1 MHGNDTEAVENSAE
15 KQRKSRFLDAFYKL
29 ADTKLEYR
37 VSGAETVIKE
47 LVKSSEESDTSNK
60 LQYTIERL
68 IKGLPSTRK
77 CARVGFA
84 ATLVEVLRTFP
95 DVSAEQVQGFI
106 LKNLPED
113 TKEDKNHVILGR
125 CLALAALVRSGK
137 AVETAG
143 SVAKEVLELGTRYS
157 HLQLMAC
164 DIFKELLNQVNEKKF
179 KKKVWPELQEMLS
192 CGWEDCTPLKLY
204 VLVQAASRFPGMVDG
219 AFLQDNWGCDS
230 ILDKANFAHIV
241 QILQKST
248 VVHPN
253 VHPVCPLIL
262 QAVITTKGFKKFWKS
277 LVDEGLLTSRREE
290 QIFLAVQLVKWCL
303 PQLTTP
309 DKVEIVLS
317 LELRKQ
323 AIHALSNNWH
333 VLHSISCNLAQF
345 LVEFAKKSEDAQI
358 QVAILGFFV
367 QPPGTILLDHITKMK
382 VIHDLLITAKPEC
395 VQWYAEFLKDIARLE
410 DREGPQHLLKPQ
422 REAFEQL
429 SNLLHLPTMA
439 ADMDFRAGIVHFLL
453 DAYTAR
459 VISKNSSQGE
469 AVRKL
474 FQSAVLKSI
483 VPLKKTKLTEFVD
496 FLSALL
502 LRIKAS
508 LGDGASTDIKKCLK
522 KTKHTLERLDSAA
535 GLDEP
540 VSTAFKVLLL
550 YLTILTALGISDD
563 PSSLQE
569 VCSSVRDLLS
579 DTSEAE
585 EGAEEGHKAKWVQLV
600 VDLALSMLSMQSLH
614 VRAIATA
621 AFALLHNQ
629 LSDESLALLLD
640 VFSPKK
646 SGDEKQEEDS
656 DADDEMDDGAEDGV
670 ESESEE
676 SDEDSEMEG
685 EEDCNPDEELR
696 SRLRA
701 ALGNAAADDED
712 SSAEE
717 VVPTDEQMF
726 ELDGAIA
733 EAFRGRLRPANKEK
747 SKERT
752 VGIHFQTRCLNLL
765 NGYVKS
771 GVAPLHHL
779 VRIAET
785 LVKASSSSALRGSHE
800 TLNVISDTLH
810 IISGTRKFG
819 AILDVRS
826 DVESL
831 TSTVM
836 EQVTLVSHVGMKNS
850 LSALCAF
857 LVRCHKKICSELAVK
872 KVDKLWYMPL
882 YMKTL
887 DSYLDEN
894 SHISPQLF
902 VKLMEAFPEHCDDF
916 IEHLVP
922 RATDCAERNYKR
934 LHILGLLVAALRIV
948 QVDASSKEK
957 LTPALEALSELSI
970 KLLTEMAEKSDPK
983 QHLLVELCDL
993 LLLVAKQCANI
1004 GMECPIRGNTGLEQS
1019 LTSLRSTKM
1028 GKRKPLKMKLSALLK
1043 GVQTSS
1049 GNTSAKSAK
1058 SEKRKSTGLNGNA
1071 TPKKRTRKS

>member
-1 MHGNDTEAVENSAE
+1 MHGNDSEAVRNDAE
-15 KQRKSRFLDAFYKL
+15 RQHKSRFLDAFYKL
-29 ADTKLEYR
+29 ADTTLECR

-47 LVKSSEESDTSNK
+47 LVKSSEESDSSDK
-60 LQYTIERL
+60 LQYTIDRL

-84 ATLVEVLRTFP
+84 ATLVEVLRAFP
-95 DVSAEQVQGFI
+95 GATAEQVQACI
-106 LKNLPED
+106 LKYLPED
-113 TKEDKNHVILGR
+113 TKEDKNHVILARG
-125 CLALAALVRSGK
+125 LALAALVRSGK
-137 AVETAG
+137 AVEVAG
-143 SVAKEVLELGTRYS
+143 SVAKEVLDLGMRYS

-219 AFLQDNWGCDS
+219 AFLQENWGCDS
-230 ILDKANFAHIV
+230 ILDKANYTHIV

-248 VVHPN
+248 AVHPN
-253 VHPVCPLIL
+253 IHPVCTLIL
-262 QAVITTKGFKKFWKS
+262 QAVVSTKGFKKFWKS
-277 LVDEGLLTSRREE
+277 LMDEGLLASRRDEHV
-290 QIFLAVQLVKWCL
+290 FLAVQLVKWCL
-303 PQLTTP
+303 PQLTTT
-309 DKVEIVLS
+309 DKVEVVLS
-317 LELRKQ
+317 PELRKQ
-323 AIHALSNNWH
+323 VIHALSNNWH

-367 QPPGTILLDHITKMK
+367 QPPGTILIDHITKMK
-382 VIHDLLITAKPEC
+382 IIHDILITAKPEC
-395 VQWYAEFLKDIARLE
+395 VLWYAEFLKGIARLE
-410 DREGPQHLLKPQ
+410 DREGPPHLLKPQ

-439 ADMDFRAGIVHFLL
+439 ADVDFRTDIVHFLL

-459 VISKNSSQGE
+459 VGNKDSSQGE

-483 VPLKKTKLTEFVD
+483 VPLKKTQLTEFVD
-496 FLSALL
+496 FLTSLL

-522 KTKHTLERLDSAA
+522 KTKHMLEKIDSAA
-535 GLDEP
+535 GLDES
-540 VSTAFKVLLL
+540 VATAFKVLLL

-569 VCSSVRDLLS
+569 VCSSARDLLS
-579 DTSEAE
+579 ETPEAE
-585 EGAEEGHKAKWVQLV
+585 EELKAKWVQLV

-621 AFALLHNQ
+621 AFAHLHNQ
-629 LSDESLALLLD
+629 LSDEALGLLLD

-646 SGDEKQEEDS
+646 SGDKEEEEDENS
-656 DADDEMDDGAEDGV
+656 DVDEEMDDGAEGGE

-676 SDEDSEMEG
+676 SDEDSDMEG
-685 EEDCNPDEELR
+685 EENDDPDEELR

-701 ALGNAAADDED
+701 ALGSAAADEED
-712 SSAEE
+712 SSAEDI
-717 VVPTDEQMF
+717 VPTDDQMF

-752 VGIHFQTRCLNLL
+752 VSIHFQTRCLNLL
-765 NGYVKS
+765 NGYAKS

-779 VRIAET
+779 VQMAAT
-785 LVKASSSSALRGSHE
+785 LVKASSSNALRGSHE
-800 TLNVISDTLH
+800 VLNVISDTLH
-810 IISGTRKFG
+810 VISGTRKFG
-819 AILDVRS
+819 TISDVRS
-826 DVESL
+826 DIESL
-831 TSTVM
+831 ASTVM
-836 EQVTLVSHVGMKNS
+836 EQVNLVSHVGMKNA
-850 LSALCAF
+850 LSSLCAF
-857 LVRCHKKICSELAVK
+857 LVRCHKKICSELAIK
-872 KVDKLWYMPL
+872 KVDKHWYMPL

-902 VKLMEAFPEHCDDF
+902 VKLMEAHPEHCLDF

-957 LTPALEALSELSI
+957 LASALEALSELSI
-970 KLLTEMAEKSDPK
+970 KLMTDMAGKSEPK

-993 LLLVAKQCANI
+993 LLLVAKQCSNI
-1004 GMECPIRGNTGLEQS
+1004 GMECPIRGNSRLEQS
-1019 LTSLRSTKM
+1019 LTSLRNTKM
-1028 GKRKPLKMKLSALLK
+1028 SKRKPLKAKLAALLK
-1043 GVQTSS
+1043 GVQTTTASS
-1049 GNTSAKSAK
+1049 SAKPAK
-1058 SEKRKSTGLNGNA
+1058 SKRKSTALNGDV
-1071 TPKKRTRKS
+1071 TPKKHARKS